1 MGRIAGQAVHKH
13 PSLILFGAASLNQ
26 IQCWIV
32 ELGAENRGEE
42 MWLIPESKW
51 NAAFWWE

>member
-1 MGRIAGQAVHKH
+1 MGRIPGQAVHKH

-32 ELGAENRGEE
+32 ELGANNRGE
-42 MWLIPESKW
+42 MWLVPESKW